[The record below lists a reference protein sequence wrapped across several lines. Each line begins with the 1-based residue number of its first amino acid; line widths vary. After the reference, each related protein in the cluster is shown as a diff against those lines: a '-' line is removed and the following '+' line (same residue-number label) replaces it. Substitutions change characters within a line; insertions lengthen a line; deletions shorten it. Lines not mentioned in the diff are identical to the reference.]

1 MTLSAAGIARVK
13 RVLIAPFPIPLRS
26 NIYGLC
32 HCTTLSTAAS
42 QARNRDCHESLEI
55 R

>member
-26 NIYGLC
+26 NIYGNIQFVAV
-32 HCTTLSTAAS
+32 TFLSV
-42 QARNRDCHESLEI
+42 RVEFMK
-55 R
+55 

>member
-26 NIYGLC
+26 NIYDGSDKMALR
-32 HCTTLSTAAS
+32 TRRVM
-42 QARNRDCHESLEI
+42 ARA
-55 R
+55 

>member
-26 NIYGLC
+26 NIYDLTRLLQI
-32 HCTTLSTAAS
+32 HAAEVH
-42 QARNRDCHESLEI
+42 ARKNQI
-55 R
+55 